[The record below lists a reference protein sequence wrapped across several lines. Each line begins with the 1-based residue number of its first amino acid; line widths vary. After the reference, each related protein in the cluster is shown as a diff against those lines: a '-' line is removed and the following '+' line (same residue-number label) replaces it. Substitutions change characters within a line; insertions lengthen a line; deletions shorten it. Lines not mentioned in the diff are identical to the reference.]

1 MLCPQWEQIL
11 NRFSLFTSER
21 KNGRGITK
29 VSNRWY
35 SHFRPSLLVGNRQE
49 FRFGERMAEK
59 LSRIIPFIFKG
70 AFKKYKPISAKDV
83 AKGMYITALRE
94 ESGIHIYNSN
104 EITTIE

>member
-1 MLCPQWEQIL
+1 MLCPQWERIL

-21 KNGRGITK
+21 KNGRGIAK

-59 LSRIIPFIFKG
+59 LSRMIPFIFKG